1 MCALPLSCF
10 WLFVSLQ
17 EKWIQVL
24 GPRILPTP
32 GQKKFLSWTNFYRVS
47 APRQAPFQQCPS
59 ATFHVQSDFG
69 ILAETAQEG
78 AICAGDLIPSSSN
91 TF

>member
-1 MCALPLSCF
+1 MCSP
-10 WLFVSLQ
+10 WVRLFVSLQ
-17 EKWIQVL
+17 EKWIQVH

-32 GQKKFLSWTNFYRVS
+32 GQKKFLSRTKIYTVS
-47 APRQAPFQQCPS
+47 APRQAPFQQCPP
-59 ATFHVQSDFG
+59 ATFHVQSAFG

-78 AICAGDLIPSSSN
+78 AICAGDLIPPSAN